1 MPIPKWHYTCQN
13 GCRINIVILTHPV
26 VWEYRDN
33 SFPLSPVRTV
43 AGLGA
48 MWGEEKAREYLEK
61 TVLIRSRQ
69 TNWRTT
75 FRTIGMWSEN
85 KSMIHY

>member
-1 MPIPKWHYTCQN
+1 MPTPKWHYTCQN
-13 GCRINIVILTHPV
+13 ECPENIVILTHPV
-26 VWEYRDN
+26 VREYRDN

-61 TVLIRSRQ
+61 AAFKSIE
-69 TNWRTT
+69 TNQLAHDIQNNWYVVR
-75 FRTIGMWSEN
+75 
-85 KSMIHY
+85 K